1 MENRIIIIGGGPA
14 GITTA
19 VQLRRCGHD
28 PLLIERG
35 DFGGLLLNA
44 NLVENYPGFPNG
56 ISGVNLSKLLI
67 SQMEKNSVKTMKAN
81 VIKIERIDNK
91 YKILTDDMRELYCE
105 HLVIATGTKP
115 KRNKTL
121 LKTLEDDDR
130 EIFYSAHSL
139 FDVFEMDIC
148 IIGGS
153 DAAFDYAMSLSVKNN
168 ITILVRGRRSSAVKR
183 LREMIAVNEN
193 VKVLYSTEAKEI
205 KRENRGL
212 RVVYR
217 RDDIIYEKF
226 FDYVLFAIGR
236 KPEYPEMIGFD
247 AVEEENLY
255 LTGDV
260 KNGIYR
266 QLSLSVADGMKAAME
281 IDFKIRRTE
290 IESH

>member
-105 HLVIATGTKP
+105 HLIIATEQNRSGTRP
-115 KRNKTL
+115 YL
-121 LKTLEDDDR
+121 
-130 EIFYSAHSL
+130 
-139 FDVFEMDIC
+139 
-148 IIGGS
+148 
-153 DAAFDYAMSLSVKNN
+153 
-168 ITILVRGRRSSAVKR
+168 KR
-183 LREMIAVNEN
+183 LKMMIEKSFTVRILCLMCLRWIS
-193 VKVLYSTEAKEI
+193 VL
-205 KRENRGL
+205 L
-212 RVVYR
+212 
-217 RDDIIYEKF
+217 
-226 FDYVLFAIGR
+226 
-236 KPEYPEMIGFD
+236 
-247 AVEEENLY
+247 
-255 LTGDV
+255 
-260 KNGIYR
+260 
-266 QLSLSVADGMKAAME
+266 ADRMPHLIM
-281 IDFKIRRTE
+281 R
-290 IESH
+290 